1 MFIIGLIMGLVLG
14 IFLMCL
20 LQINR
25 EKKECLHCGKKA
37 AAYCESCFQNLI
49 SENIKLQAE
58 RDLKKIKVFKEKIEN
73 PKVVFY
79 EDTDSID
86 NHIPHVD

>member
-1 MFIIGLIMGLVLG
+1 
-14 IFLMCL
+14 MCIV
-20 LQINR
+20 QINR

-58 RDLKKIKVFKEKIEN
+58 RDIQKIKVFNNKIEN

-86 NHIPHVD
+86 NHIPRID

>member
-1 MFIIGLIMGLVLG
+1 MFVIGVTIGAIVG
-14 IFLMCL
+14 IFIMCC

-25 EKKECLHCGKKA
+25 ENKECLHCGKGP
-37 AAYCESCFQNLI
+37 AAYCEKCFQDLI

-58 RDLKKIKVFKEKIEN
+58 RDIKIIKVYKNKIEN

-79 EDTDSID
+79 EDTDSIEK
-86 NHIPHVD
+86 HIPRID